1 MARTTAKPRLS
12 TTQRG
17 LGGDHQAARK
27 AALAAL
33 RDGDPCARCELAGI
47 YHPMTRS
54 LITWVNGVP
63 SSRFLDLDDFPGRAF
78 GGPQVKRLSWR
89 KCNRSAGARLGN
101 SMRRARRPRKTVYN
115 RW

>member
-17 LGGDHQAARK
+17 LGSDHQAARK

-47 YHPMTRS
+47 YHAMTRN
-54 LITWVNGVP
+54 LVTWVNGVP

-78 GGPQVKRLSWR
+78 GGPQVKRLSFR
-89 KCNRSAGARLGN
+89 RCNRSAGARLGN
-101 SMRRARRPRKTVYN
+101 SMRRARRPRTTVYN